1 MSELSNKISHKYHK
15 IIAVNNEYSYKVDD
29 QDGSHFSS
37 YYQGR
42 LLKTIH
48 LLEPMCS
55 HRKL

>member
-15 IIAVNNEYSYKVDD
+15 IIAVNNEYSYKVECI
-29 QDGSHFSS
+29 GMIKMV
-37 YYQGR
+37 
-42 LLKTIH
+42 LKTIH